1 MTRHKAQAQRF
12 AHRLLET
19 RNTAQIQDQL
29 QPDHA
34 TLPPRVQNSSRTD
47 HASVMQ
53 RWNLINKPDAAAI
66 LTGQATSQLSSYD
79 RHIENLLGEI
89 RVPIGLAGPLRVNG
103 LFAKG
108 DFYIPM
114 ATTEAALVASY
125 NRGCQA
131 VSRAGGASSII
142 LAEGVS
148 RSPGFV
154 FARAADAGQFAIWV
168 MEQQQQLVDVAAT
181 TTRHGRLEDISF
193 TVEGNHLY
201 LHLHYFTGDAAGQN
215 MVTLAT
221 QAVCDYVVQAAPI
234 KPLRH
239 FVEANMSG
247 DKKASMLSFM
257 GVRGKKVCAE
267 IVLAPEI
274 VTSVLRT
281 SPGNMAEYALLS
293 AFGGVMSGTIG
304 VQGHYANGLAALFLA
319 TGQDVACISEA
330 SVGVTRMNVSENGG
344 LYASVTLPNLI
355 VGTVGGGTNL
365 PSQAACL
372 DIMNLRGNGKAG
384 AFAEVCAAL
393 CLAGELSIIAALSA
407 GHFANAHGKL
417 ARGANRKAAIKKHQQ
432 P

>member
-1 MTRHKAQAQRF
+1 MTLHKAQAQRF
-12 AHRLLET
+12 AHRLLHARDES
-19 RNTAQIQDQL
+19 QIRDQL
-29 QPDHA
+29 QPDHS
-34 TLPPRVQNSSRTD
+34 TLPPRVPNSSRTD

-53 RWNLINKPDAAAI
+53 RWQLINKPEAATT
-66 LTGQATSQLSSYD
+66 LTGQRTSPLSTYD
-79 RHIENLLGEI
+79 HHIENLIGEI
-89 RVPIGLAGPLRVNG
+89 RVPLGLAGPLRVNG

-108 DFYIPM
+108 DYYIPM

-131 VSRAGGASSII
+131 ISRAGGASSIL

-148 RSPGFV
+148 RSPGFI
-154 FARAADAGQFAIWV
+154 FAKASDAGRFALWV
-168 MEQQQQLVDVAAT
+168 TEQQETLAKVVNT

-193 TVEGNHLY
+193 TLEGNHLY
-201 LHLHYFTGDAAGQN
+201 VHLNYYTGDAAGQN

-221 QAVCDYVVQAAPI
+221 QAACDYMIQAAPI

-239 FVEANMSG
+239 YVEANMSG

-267 IVLAPEI
+267 IILTPEL
-274 VTSVLRT
+274 VANVLRT
-281 SPGNMAEYALLS
+281 TPEHMAEYALLS

-330 SVGVTRMNVSENGG
+330 SIGVTRMTVSENGA

-355 VGTVGGGTNL
+355 VGTVGGGTSL
-365 PSQAACL
+365 PTQAACL
-372 DIMNLRGNGKAG
+372 DIMNLRGNGMAAALG
-384 AFAEVCAAL
+384 EVCAAL

-407 GHFANAHGKL
+407 GHFAKAHGKL
-417 ARGANRKAAIKKHQQ
+417 ARGTSPGATTRSHQER
-432 P
+432 

>member
-1 MTRHKAQAQRF
+1 MTLHKAQVQRF
-12 AHRLLET
+12 AYRLLQA
-19 RNTAQIQDQL
+19 RNVAQIQEQL
-29 QPDHA
+29 QQDHSN
-34 TLPPRVQNSSRTD
+34 LPPRVPNSGRTD
-47 HASVMQ
+47 HDSVMQ
-53 RWNLINKPDAAAI
+53 RWRLLNKPEAAAI
-66 LTGQATSQLSSYD
+66 LTGQTATPPAAYN

-89 RVPIGLAGPLRVNG
+89 RVPVGLAGPLRING

-108 DFYIPM
+108 DYYLPL

-131 VSRAGGASSII
+131 ISRAGGATSIM

-154 FARAADAGQFAIWV
+154 FARAADAGHFAIWV
-168 MEQQQQLVDVAAT
+168 TEQQEKLSEVAAT

-201 LHLHYFTGDAAGQN
+201 LHLNFYTGDAAGQN

-221 QAVCDYVVQAAPI
+221 QAVCDYLIQAAPI

-267 IVLAPEI
+267 IVLSPDI
-274 VTSVLRT
+274 VTGILRT
-281 SPGNMAEYALLS
+281 TPAHMAEYALLS
-293 AFGGVMSGTIG
+293 ALGGVMSGTIG

-330 SVGVTRMNVSENGG
+330 SIGVTRMTVSENGS

-355 VGTVGGGTNL
+355 VGTVGGGTGL
-365 PSQAACL
+365 PTQAACL
-372 DIMNLRGNGKAG
+372 DLMNLRGSGKAG

-407 GHFANAHGKL
+407 GHFASAHGKL
-417 ARGANRKAAIKKHQQ
+417 ARGAAQKG
-432 P
+432 